1 MSLQE
6 GELLQ
11 KIQDKLHVPERL
23 RRHLSTPDEVC
34 EVCETHVGQLKLEA
48 LAMVQ
53 SLERTQQEMGPTMV
67 EGRRV
72 VQLPRT
78 TPHFTSA
85 HHRYVPICPH
95 PAGVLFGCI
104 Y

>member
-6 GELLQ
+6 SEILQ
-11 KIQDKLHVPERL
+11 KVEDKLHIPERL
-23 RRHLSTPDEVC
+23 KRGLARNEVC
-34 EVCETHVGQLKLEA
+34 EVCDTHVDQLKLET
-48 LAMVQ
+48 LGMVQ
-53 SLERTQQEMGPTMV
+53 SLERTQSEMGPAMV

-85 HHRYVPICPH
+85 HHR
-95 PAGVLFGCI
+95 
-104 Y
+104 